1 VDDRGTAV
9 PRVDDL
15 DRVHA
20 LLLICRYDHSE
31 GDRWTSGWMA
41 AHLDH
46 GEFGNT
52 KIVNHGSLPPF
63 DGSPRRA
70 FPTSDA
76 R

>member
-15 DRVHA
+15 DRVHT
-20 LLLICRYDHSE
+20 LLLICRYDHAE
-31 GDRWTSGWMA
+31 GDRWASGWMA

-52 KIVNHGSLPPF
+52 
-63 DGSPRRA
+63 
-70 FPTSDA
+70 
-76 R
+76 